1 MTAAELYK
9 ILAEVDRAIAKQDQ
23 LISMLEDEVRDLYDL
38 YNRLRIKWAADWKL
52 AWISYLAH
60 QTKV

>member
-38 YNRLRIKWAADWKL
+38 YNRLRIK
-52 AWISYLAH
+52 
-60 QTKV
+60 